1 LSPGAAGGGH
11 DKDDL
16 LAVAEWFVAAY
27 VAAGDGDD
35 EMRKA
40 IGQGRLFGCQLVEQG
55 TNCGAIGQGETQ
67 ARRTGGLGYGGAKA
81 HIDGNCH

>member
-1 LSPGAAGGGH
+1 MSLGAAGGGH

-16 LAVAEWFVAAY
+16 LAVVEWFVAAY

-40 IGQGRLFGCQLVEQG
+40 IGQGGLFGCQLVEQVA
-55 TNCGAIGQGETQ
+55 NCGTIGQDETE
-67 ARRTGGLGYGGAKA
+67 ARRTGGLG
-81 HIDGNCH
+81 